1 MTRMT
6 RIPSDH
12 QTGDASPALPW
23 AQLTRHIIG
32 AFFDVYNELGYGFLE
47 NLYAPALA
55 IVLHERGFRVARE
68 VPLAVHFHGQQIGL
82 YRADMIVD
90 DAVILEL
97 KAGATLFPG
106 SKAQLINYLRIS
118 GLQVGLVLFFGPTPE
133 FTRVIASRRGHDGP

>member
-1 MTRMT
+1 MTQ
-6 RIPSDH
+6 IPTDRGTADS
-12 QTGDASPALPW
+12 SPALPL
-23 AQLTRHIIG
+23 AHLTRDIIG

-68 VPLAVHFHGQQIGL
+68 VPLEVHFHGQQIGV

-90 DAVILEL
+90 DTVILEL
-97 KAGATLFPG
+97 KTGAALFPG

-133 FTRVIASRRGHDGP
+133 FTRVIASRRRHDGP